1 MFCYNC
7 GCTSCGADVSLYK
20 KIMCMSNRFYND
32 GLEKA
37 GVRDLTGA
45 INSLRQSLKFNKNN
59 IEARNLLGLVYFE
72 TGEVVAALS
81 EWVISKNM
89 RPEKNIADDYIN
101 MLQSNAARLDAINQT
116 IKKYNQALV
125 YCNQDSKD
133 LAIIQLK
140 KVLSLNPKFIRAHQL
155 LALLYM
161 DSEQWD
167 RAERELRKCMDIDRN
182 NTLTLRYLKEVE
194 MQLTP
199 DENSKQ
205 TGRRKKDDAVRYQS
219 DNEIIIQP
227 LNVKEQ
233 KSAGLSSL
241 INIAIGLIIGLAVM
255 YFLVVPAAVSNAN
268 NEAQK
273 TITDIGNQLDT
284 KTSRIQEL
292 ETQMQALQT
301 ENDTL
306 NQELQ
311 GYVGTDGT
319 LQTIDSLLAAAT
331 TYLETQDITQ
341 TAANLESISASVDV
355 DSTSEAFQKL
365 YKTLLG
371 LIGPQLSAQYYETG
385 YNAYRSEDYATA
397 IENLSKAVIYDETN
411 KDAWLSLGNSYRKS
425 DDAQNAI
432 ITYDKIIELFPDTE
446 TARSAQRY
454 RSQLAENTAVHGF
467 FRDRD
472 HHGAVPQD
480 FLLRRTCLCDPC
492 RPADPADLPY
502 VRASQDRQD
511 PAGLNVGRK
520 ILSKMKE
527 IIQKIM
533 KNSAIIGA
541 EMRRTW

>member
-1 MFCYNC
+1 MCNEPIAEEDAVCMNC
-7 GCTSCGADVSLYK
+7 GTDLRLYK
-20 KIMCMSNRFYND
+20 RILHLSNSYYNA
-32 GLEKA
+32 GLYKA
-37 GVRDLTGA
+37 RVRDMTGA
-45 INSLRQSLKFNKNN
+45 ADCLRQSLKLNKKN
-59 IEARNLLGLVYFE
+59 IDARNLLGLIYYE
-72 TGEVVAALS
+72 TGETVQALAQ
-81 EWVISKNM
+81 WVISTNYQPK
-89 RPEKNIADDYIN
+89 KNIANSYLN
-101 MLQSNAARLDAINQT
+101 EVQTNNTKLDLVDQT
-116 IKKYNQALV
+116 IKKFNQALL
-125 YCNQDSKD
+125 YCQQGSED

-432 ITYDKIIELFPDTE
+432 TTYDKIIELFPDTE

-454 RSQLAENTAVHGF
+454 RSQLAENTA
-467 FRDRD
+467 
-472 HHGAVPQD
+472 Q
-480 FLLRRTCLCDPC
+480 
-492 RPADPADLPY
+492 
-502 VRASQDRQD
+502 
-511 PAGLNVGRK
+511 
-520 ILSKMKE
+520 
-527 IIQKIM
+527 
-533 KNSAIIGA
+533 
-541 EMRRTW
+541 

>member
-1 MFCYNC
+1 MQCYNC
-7 GCTSCGADVSLYK
+7 GADLTEKNFCTNCGADVSRYK
-20 KIMCMSNRFYND
+20 KLLSISNYYYND
-32 GLEKA
+32 GLDKA
-37 GVRDLTGA
+37 GVRDLSGA
-45 INSLRQSLKFNKNN
+45 IESLKLSLKFNKYH
-59 IEARNLLGLVYFE
+59 IEARNLLGLIYFE
-72 TGEVVAALS
+72 MGETVPALS
-81 EWVISKNM
+81 EWVISKNL

-101 MLQSNAARLDAINQT
+101 AVQKSPTQLEEFAQMSR
-116 IKKYNQALV
+116 KYNQALS
-125 YCNQDSKD
+125 YCYQDSKD

-194 MQLTP
+194 IQLTP

-311 GYVGTDGT
+311 GTDGT

-432 ITYDKIIELFPDTE
+432 TTYDKIIELFPDTE

-454 RSQLAENTAVHGF
+454 RSQLAENTA
-467 FRDRD
+467 
-472 HHGAVPQD
+472 Q
-480 FLLRRTCLCDPC
+480 
-492 RPADPADLPY
+492 
-502 VRASQDRQD
+502 
-511 PAGLNVGRK
+511 
-520 ILSKMKE
+520 
-527 IIQKIM
+527 
-533 KNSAIIGA
+533 
-541 EMRRTW
+541 

>member
-1 MFCYNC
+1 
-7 GCTSCGADVSLYK
+7 
-20 KIMCMSNRFYND
+20 MSNRFYND

-101 MLQSNAARLDAINQT
+101 MLQSNATRLDAINQT

-167 RAERELRKCMDIDRN
+167 RAERELHKCMDIDRN

-194 MQLTP
+194 TQLTP

-233 KSAGLSSL
+233 KSAGISSL
-241 INIAIGLIIGLAVM
+241 INIAIGLVIGLAVM

-273 TITDIGNQLDT
+273 TIADIGNQLDT

-292 ETQMQALQT
+292 ETQMEALQT

-311 GYVGTDGT
+311 GYVGADGT

-331 TYLETQDITQ
+331 TYLETQDIT
-341 TAANLESISASVDV
+341 D
-355 DSTSEAFQKL
+355 
-365 YKTLLG
+365 
-371 LIGPQLSAQYYETG
+371 
-385 YNAYRSEDYATA
+385 
-397 IENLSKAVIYDETN
+397 
-411 KDAWLSLGNSYRKS
+411 RKS
-425 DDAQNAI
+425 
-432 ITYDKIIELFPDTE
+432 
-446 TARSAQRY
+446 
-454 RSQLAENTAVHGF
+454 V
-467 FRDRD
+467 
-472 HHGAVPQD
+472 V
-480 FLLRRTCLCDPC
+480 
-492 RPADPADLPY
+492 
-502 VRASQDRQD
+502 
-511 PAGLNVGRK
+511 
-520 ILSKMKE
+520 
-527 IIQKIM
+527 
-533 KNSAIIGA
+533 
-541 EMRRTW
+541 

>member
-1 MFCYNC
+1 MQCYNC
-7 GCTSCGADVSLYK
+7 GADLTEKNFCTNCGADVSRYK
-20 KIMCMSNRFYND
+20 KLLSISNYYYND
-32 GLEKA
+32 GLDKA
-37 GVRDLTGA
+37 GVRDLSGA
-45 INSLRQSLKFNKNN
+45 IESLKLSLKFNKYH
-59 IEARNLLGLVYFE
+59 IEARNLLGLIYFE
-72 TGEVVAALS
+72 MGETVPALS
-81 EWVISKNM
+81 EWVISKNL

-101 MLQSNAARLDAINQT
+101 AVQKSPTQLEEFAQMSR
-116 IKKYNQALV
+116 KYNQALS
-125 YCNQDSKD
+125 YCYQDSKD

-255 YFLVVPAAVSNAN
+255 YFLVVPAALSNAN

-292 ETQMQALQT
+292 ETQMEALQT

-432 ITYDKIIELFPDTE
+432 TTYEKIIELFPDTE

-454 RSQLAENTAVHGF
+454 RSQLAENTA
-467 FRDRD
+467 
-472 HHGAVPQD
+472 Q
-480 FLLRRTCLCDPC
+480 
-492 RPADPADLPY
+492 
-502 VRASQDRQD
+502 
-511 PAGLNVGRK
+511 
-520 ILSKMKE
+520 
-527 IIQKIM
+527 
-533 KNSAIIGA
+533 
-541 EMRRTW
+541 